1 MKRAVSIR
9 SNKICA
15 KIRLERLKR
24 KLSQDELAGI
34 AGISAAGLGRI
45 ERAEVSP
52 TIITIEKLAEATF
65 IMDSCALYGEGKFLL
80 PLSTAIQKRLVEN

>member
-52 TIITIEKLAEATF
+52 TIITIEKLTEAMK
-65 IMDSCALYGEGKFLL
+65 MDFMELVDITKFEL
-80 PLSTAIQKRLVEN
+80 